1 MYVMMGFSLLH
12 DGLREKTLDWKLVS
26 GNFRAGVREGG
37 LVGSTNRVTGQKERR
52 TNKRRFFFCFL
63 VRKKNFFVF
72 FFF

>member
-12 DGLREKTLDWKLVS
+12 DGLREKALDWTLVS

-37 LVGSTNRVTGQKERR
+37 LVVSTNRVTGQKEGR
-52 TNKRRFFFCFL
+52 TNKRRFL
-63 VRKKNFFVF
+63 LF